1 MELRALA
8 AAGLAAAFAAAA
20 PAAHATELERP
31 ERQNVAPQGF
41 TMTPRE
47 VIAVAGR
54 AEKVDAERTRYE
66 DLQPTAY
73 IRSPGRWQVSWFAG
87 GDELVQVHVD
97 DRAGGIVESW
107 SGDQVAWRMAR
118 GYEGAF
124 GRKWNSPWLLI
135 PLGLLFLLPF
145 VDFRRPLRLL
155 HLDLLVLLGFGVSH
169 VFFNRGDI
177 GLSVPLAYPVLLY
190 VMGRML
196 WEGWRR
202 RERIGALVPHV
213 PVSYLLPALVFLVGF
228 RIGLNVIDSNVIDV
242 GYSGVI
248 GADRI
253 ADGDPLYDGE
263 FAPDNESGN
272 VYGPVA
278 YLAYLPWEQLF
289 PWEGTWDD
297 LPGAHAAAITFDL
310 LTTVGL
316 YVLGMRLRGKALGIA
331 LAYAWVA
338 FPYSLFALSTN
349 SNDTLI
355 AALLVWALVA
365 ASAPAARGALVGLAA
380 AAKFAPLAVA
390 PVFATLN
397 RPLRFTAAFALVVVA
412 VVLPFLPDGGVRDF
426 YDTTLGFHAGRES
439 PFSVWGQ
446 EPGLDW
452 LQTALKV
459 VVTGLAVIIAVF
471 PRERD
476 AVQVAALAAAA
487 LIGLQLVTVHWF
499 YLYVVWFTPLVL
511 AALFAAQR
519 ASPSSGSLPAPSR

>member
-1 MELRALA
+1 VELRALA
-8 AAGLAAAFAAAA
+8 AAGLAVAFAAAA
-20 PAAHATELERP
+20 PPAHAVDLERP
-31 ERQNVAPQGF
+31 ASDDVAPPGY
-41 TMTPRE
+41 TKTARE
-47 VIAVAGR
+47 VEAISARDDKVKEER
-54 AEKVDAERTRYE
+54 ASHASLR
-66 DLQPTAY
+66 PTAY
-73 IRSPGRWQVSWFAG
+73 TRLPGRWQVSWFDG
-87 GDELVQVHVD
+87 DDELVQVHVD
-97 DRAGGIVESW
+97 DRSGAILESW
-107 SGDQVAWRMAR
+107 TGDQVAWRMAR

-124 GRKWNSPWLLI
+124 GRKWNSPWLLV

-145 VDFRRPLRLL
+145 VDIRRPLRLL

-169 VFFNRGDI
+169 IFFNRGEI

-202 RERIGALVPHV
+202 RERVGKLVPHV
-213 PVSYLLPALVFLVGF
+213 SAEALLPALVFLVGF

-253 ADGDPLYDGE
+253 MDGDSLYDGE
-263 FAPDNESGN
+263 FASDNQSGN

-278 YLAYLPWEQLF
+278 YLAYIPWEQLL
-289 PWEGTWDD
+289 PWKGTWDD
-297 LPGAHAAAITFDL
+297 LPAAHAAAITFDL
-310 LTTVGL
+310 LTTLGL
-316 YVLGMRLRGKALGIA
+316 YVLGLRLRGRALGIA

-355 AALLVWALVA
+355 AALVVWALA
-365 ASAPAARGALVGLAA
+365 AATMPAARGALVALAS
-380 AAKFAPLAVA
+380 AAKFAPLALA
-390 PVFATLN
+390 PLFATLG
-397 RPLRFTAAFALVVVA
+397 RPLRYAAVFALTAAIVVV
-412 VVLPFLPDGGVRDF
+412 PFLPDGGVRDF
-426 YDTTLGFHAGRES
+426 YDTTIGFHAGRES

-452 LQTALKV
+452 LQTVLKV
-459 VVTGLAVIIAVF
+459 AVAGLALAVAF
-471 PRERD
+471 VPRRRD
-476 AVQVAALAAAA
+476 TVQVAALAAAV

-499 YLYVVWFTPLVL
+499 YLYIVWFAPLVL

-519 ASPSSGSLPAPSR
+519 DPLEPSRT

>member
-1 MELRALA
+1 VELRALA
-8 AAGLAAAFAAAA
+8 AAGLAVAFAAAA
-20 PAAHATELERP
+20 PPAHAVDLERP
-31 ERQNVAPQGF
+31 ASDDVAPPGY
-41 TMTPRE
+41 TKTARE
-47 VIAVAGR
+47 VEAISARDDKVKEER
-54 AEKVDAERTRYE
+54 ASHASLR
-66 DLQPTAY
+66 PTAY
-73 IRSPGRWQVSWFAG
+73 TRLPGRWQVSWFDG
-87 GDELVQVHVD
+87 DDELVQVHVD
-97 DRAGGIVESW
+97 DRSGAILESW
-107 SGDQVAWRMAR
+107 TGDQVAWRMAR

-124 GRKWNSPWLLI
+124 GRKWNSPWLLV

-145 VDFRRPLRLL
+145 VDIRRPLRLL

-169 VFFNRGDI
+169 IFFNRGEI

-202 RERIGALVPHV
+202 RERVGKLVPHV
-213 PVSYLLPALVFLVGF
+213 PAEALLPALVFLVGF

-253 ADGDPLYDGE
+253 MDGDSLYDGE
-263 FAPDNESGN
+263 FAPDNQSGN

-278 YLAYLPWEQLF
+278 YLAYIPWEQLL
-289 PWEGTWDD
+289 PWKGAWDD
-297 LPGAHAAAITFDL
+297 LPAAHAAAITFDL
-310 LTTVGL
+310 LTTLGL
-316 YVLGMRLRGKALGIA
+316 YVLGLRLRGRALGIA

-355 AALLVWALVA
+355 AALVVWALA
-365 ASAPAARGALVGLAA
+365 AATMPAARGALVALAS
-380 AAKFAPLAVA
+380 AAKFAPLALA
-390 PVFATLN
+390 PLFATLG
-397 RPLRFTAAFALVVVA
+397 RPLRYAAVFALTAAIVVV
-412 VVLPFLPDGGVRDF
+412 PFLPDGGVRDF
-426 YDTTLGFHAGRES
+426 YDTTIGFHAGRES

-452 LQTALKV
+452 LQTVLKV
-459 VVTGLAVIIAVF
+459 AVAGLALAVAF
-471 PRERD
+471 VPRRRD
-476 AVQVAALAAAA
+476 TVQVAALAAAV

-499 YLYVVWFTPLVL
+499 YLYIVWFAPLVL

-519 ASPSSGSLPAPSR
+519 DPLEPSRT

>member
-8 AAGLAAAFAAAA
+8 AAGLALAFAAPA
-20 PAAHATELERP
+20 PLAHAAELERP
-31 ERQNVAPQGF
+31 DRDDVPPPGF
-41 TMTPRE
+41 TMTADEAE
-47 VIAVAGR
+47 VVAGR
-54 AEKVDAERTRYE
+54 DAKVRRERERHPE
-66 DLQPTAY
+66 LRPTAY
-73 IRSPGRWQVSWFAG
+73 VRSPGRWQVSWFVDS
-87 GDELVQVHVD
+87 DERVQVHVD
-97 DRAGGIVESW
+97 DRSRAILESW
-107 SGDQVAWRMAR
+107 AGHQVAWRMAR

-124 GRKWNSPWLLI
+124 GRKWNSPWLLV

-155 HLDLLVLLGFGVSH
+155 HLDLLVLLGFGISH

-177 GLSVPLAYPVLLY
+177 GVSVPLAYPVLLY
-190 VMGRML
+190 VMARML

-213 PVSYLLPALVFLVGF
+213 PHRYLLWALIFLVGF

-263 FAPDNESGN
+263 FAPDNKSGN
-272 VYGPVA
+272 VYGPAA
-278 YLAYLPWEQLF
+278 YLAYVPWEQVL
-289 PWEGTWDD
+289 PWDGTWGD
-297 LPGAHAAAITFDL
+297 LPAAHAAAITFDL
-310 LTTVGL
+310 LTTIGL
-316 YVLGMRLRGKALGIA
+316 FVLGMRLRGKALGIA

-338 FPYSLFALSTN
+338 FPYSLFALETN
-349 SNDTLI
+349 SNDTLV

-365 ASAPAARGALVGLAA
+365 ATMPAARGALIGLAS

-390 PVFATLN
+390 PLFATLG
-397 RPLRFTAAFALVVVA
+397 RPLRYAAAFALVIAA

-426 YDTTLGFHAGRES
+426 YDTTLGFHAGRDS

-452 LQTALKV
+452 LHTVMKV
-459 VVTGLAVIIAVF
+459 VVAGFAAALVF
-471 PRERD
+471 VPRGHRD

-487 LIGLQLVTVHWF
+487 LIALQLVTVHWF
-499 YLYVVWFTPLVL
+499 YLYIVWFTPFVL
-511 AALFAAQR
+511 AALFAAQEQSAR
-519 ASPSSGSLPAPSR
+519 VSA

>member
-8 AAGLAAAFAAAA
+8 AAGLAVAFAAAA
-20 PAAHATELERP
+20 PPAHAVDLERP
-31 ERQNVAPQGF
+31 PSDDVAPPGYTKTARQVEAISS
-41 TMTPRE
+41 RD
-47 VIAVAGR
+47 A
-54 AEKVDAERTRYE
+54 KVKEERDAHPSME
-66 DLQPTAY
+66 PTAY
-73 IRSPGRWQVSWFAG
+73 TRLPGRWQVSWFD
-87 GDELVQVHVD
+87 GDDEVVQVHVD
-97 DRAGGIVESW
+97 DRSGAILESW
-107 SGDQVAWRMAR
+107 TGDQVAWRMAR

-124 GRKWNSPWLLI
+124 GRKWNSPWLLV

-169 VFFNRGDI
+169 IFFNEGEI
-177 GLSVPLAYPVLLY
+177 GWSVPLAYPVLLY

-202 RERIGALVPHV
+202 RERVGKLVPHV
-213 PVSYLLPALVFLVGF
+213 PAEALLLALVFLVGF
-228 RIGLNVIDSNVIDV
+228 RIALNVIDSNVIDV

-253 ADGDPLYDGE
+253 MDGDPLYDGK
-263 FAPDNESGN
+263 FASDNQSGN

-278 YLAYLPWEQLF
+278 YLVYIPWEQLL
-289 PWEGTWDD
+289 PWKGVWDD
-297 LPGAHAAAITFDL
+297 LPAAHAAAITFDL
-310 LTTVGL
+310 LTTLGL
-316 YVLGMRLRGKALGIA
+316 YVLGLRLRGRTLGIA

-365 ASAPAARGALVGLAA
+365 ATMPATRGALVGLAS
-380 AAKFAPLAVA
+380 AAKFAPLALV
-390 PVFATLN
+390 PLFATLG
-397 RPLRFTAAFALVVVA
+397 RPLRYA
-412 VVLPFLPDGGVRDF
+412 VVLAVTVVVVVVPFLPDGGLRDF
-426 YDTTLGFHAGRES
+426 YDTTIGFHAGRES

-452 LQTALKV
+452 LQTVLKV
-459 VVTGLAVIIAVF
+459 GVAGLAVALAFV
-471 PRERD
+471 PRRRD
-476 AVQVAALAAAA
+476 TVQVAALAAAV

-499 YLYVVWFTPLVL
+499 YLYIVWFAPLVL

-519 ASPSSGSLPAPSR
+519 DPSEFARA